1 MPRIE
6 NYISPSTEFDP
17 AALAAMG
24 DAYDRA
30 LASFSESP
38 GQSVREALAASIIQ
52 LAQQGLLDPVKLC
65 EEALAAY
72 GLQSK
77 CGGDADPRGPRTP
90 T

>member
-6 NYISPSTEFDP
+6 LYISPSAEFGP

-30 LASFSESP
+30 LASFSEIPS
-38 GQSVREALAASIIQ
+38 QSIREAVAASIIQ
-52 LAQQGLLDPVKLC
+52 LAQQGLLDPIKLC
-65 EEALAAY
+65 EEAMAAY

-77 CGGDADPRGPRTP
+77 CSGDSKPRDPSTP
-90 T
+90 V